1 MASSNSARIREARRI
16 EHAQKRREVKRK
28 AKADKK
34 KHVDD
39 LAEEAEVAAS
49 KGNMGQVYKISKQLC
64 GKFGQ
69 ATNSTVK
76 TKAGRVLTTEKEQ
89 RERWKQHFQEVL
101 NRPEPEEPAEP
112 EPAVTNLEI
121 ETAAPKEAEV
131 LEAVLAMKNN
141 KAPGVDMI
149 QAEMLKADPKL
160 SSKVLTEFFKKVWD
174 GETIPGDWSK
184 GIIIKIPK
192 KGDKGNCDNWRGIT
206 LLSIPSKIL
215 CRIIL
220 KRMDKAIDKELR
232 EEQAGFRAGRG
243 CIDQIFAL
251 RNIIEQCIEFKQQ
264 LHINFVD
271 FRKAFDSIHRSSL
284 WKILRSYGIPEKL
297 VNLIAKFYQSFQC
310 SVSLDQNKLTDWFE
324 IKTGVRQGCILSPIL
339 FLITIDW
346 VMRQTT
352 KDRRKGINWG
362 LFQQLLEDLDFA
374 DDLALLSSNHGHMQE
389 KTDRLVFIAKKVG
402 LFINT
407 GKTEIITIN
416 STTQRQ
422 LEIDGEEIKKVEKFT
437 YLGSVLSSDNGT
449 KCDIE
454 SRLSKARFAFSQ
466 LSTIW
471 RSNKYSLKT
480 KLRLYNSNVKSVMLY
495 GSECWRVVQ
504 SEMNK
509 VSAFHN
515 TCLRRICKIFWPNR
529 ISNEDLFIR
538 TNSRNIVEDI
548 KERRL
553 RWVGHVMRMDSRR
566 IPKVALRW
574 TPPGRRGRGRPKTT
588 WRRSM
593 EAELREMGMTW
604 GEAEKV
610 AKQRDQWKDCTTV
623 ALYPNPGEEN

>member
-1 MASSNSARIREARRI
+1 MGQDNIGKEVIMGKHGCGNLNENGEKLVNLGETNNLAIGGSLFPHKNIHKLTWVSNDGVTINQIDHILINRKWKSSLNDVRVYRKADEDSDHYLLVANIKLKLKKYKGEDSETRGRKFDIIKLRNKDVRKAFVLKLKNRFAVLAEADDAEDKNVEDSWNDIKSTYCKAAEETLGFTSHKRKQWITESTWQAIQERKELKLKVASANSARIREARRI

-141 KAPGVDMI
+141 KAPGIDMI
-149 QAEMLKADPKL
+149 QAEMLKVDPKL

-220 KRMDKAIDKELR
+220 KRMYKAIDKELR
-232 EEQAGFRAGRG
+232 E
-243 CIDQIFAL
+243 
-251 RNIIEQCIEFKQQ
+251 
-264 LHINFVD
+264 
-271 FRKAFDSIHRSSL
+271 
-284 WKILRSYGIPEKL
+284 
-297 VNLIAKFYQSFQC
+297 
-310 SVSLDQNKLTDWFE
+310 
-324 IKTGVRQGCILSPIL
+324 
-339 FLITIDW
+339 
-346 VMRQTT
+346 
-352 KDRRKGINWG
+352 
-362 LFQQLLEDLDFA
+362 
-374 DDLALLSSNHGHMQE
+374 
-389 KTDRLVFIAKKVG
+389 
-402 LFINT
+402 
-407 GKTEIITIN
+407 
-416 STTQRQ
+416 
-422 LEIDGEEIKKVEKFT
+422 
-437 YLGSVLSSDNGT
+437 
-449 KCDIE
+449 
-454 SRLSKARFAFSQ
+454 
-466 LSTIW
+466 
-471 RSNKYSLKT
+471 
-480 KLRLYNSNVKSVMLY
+480 
-495 GSECWRVVQ
+495 
-504 SEMNK
+504 
-509 VSAFHN
+509 
-515 TCLRRICKIFWPNR
+515 
-529 ISNEDLFIR
+529 
-538 TNSRNIVEDI
+538 
-548 KERRL
+548 
-553 RWVGHVMRMDSRR
+553 
-566 IPKVALRW
+566 
-574 TPPGRRGRGRPKTT
+574 
-588 WRRSM
+588 
-593 EAELREMGMTW
+593 
-604 GEAEKV
+604 
-610 AKQRDQWKDCTTV
+610 
-623 ALYPNPGEEN
+623 